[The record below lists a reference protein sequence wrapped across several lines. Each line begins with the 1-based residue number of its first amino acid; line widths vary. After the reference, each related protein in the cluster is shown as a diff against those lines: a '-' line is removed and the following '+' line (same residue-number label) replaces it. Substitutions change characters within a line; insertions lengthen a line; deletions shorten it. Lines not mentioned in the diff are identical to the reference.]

1 MLKSALLCVALPAR
15 EPRGPQGPGSQP
27 PHPGASPLQLP
38 RQRKQQ
44 QKESPPPRPLLGP
57 QPRLPS
63 CPGYGKRSGQKTPR
77 LHKCRPTFTLYTHT
91 HAHTCTEAKN
101 FLAALKRKGSTGEA
115 AGPAAAPFSHRRCRC
130 HRSLPPQFRPPP
142 PQPPPVPLLGLGP
155 LQPLHP
161 PRGWRWE
168 GWGKKRKGGG
178 VVGKSIE
185 LLPTWSSR

>member
-15 EPRGPQGPGSQP
+15 EPRGPRGPGSQP

-77 LHKCRPTFTLYTHT
+77 LHKCRPNLHLIHPHSRAHMYRSEKLPGCTKEERKHRGSGWAGCRSFQPPALPLPPLLYHPSSG
-91 HAHTCTEAKN
+91 HPH
-101 FLAALKRKGSTGEA
+101 R
-115 AGPAAAPFSHRRCRC
+115 SHRRCRC
-130 HRSLPPQFRPPP
+130 
-142 PQPPPVPLLGLGP
+142 
-155 LQPLHP
+155 
-161 PRGWRWE
+161 W
-168 GWGKKRKGGG
+168 GWGHCSRFILHGAGDGRGGEKRG
-178 VVGKSIE
+178 
-185 LLPTWSSR
+185 R

>member
-77 LHKCRPTFTLYTHT
+77 LHKCRPNLHLIHPHSRAHMYRSEKLPGCTKEERKHRGSGWAGCRSFQPPALPLPPLLYHPSSG
-91 HAHTCTEAKN
+91 HPH
-101 FLAALKRKGSTGEA
+101 R
-115 AGPAAAPFSHRRCRC
+115 SHRRCRC
-130 HRSLPPQFRPPP
+130 
-142 PQPPPVPLLGLGP
+142 
-155 LQPLHP
+155 
-161 PRGWRWE
+161 W
-168 GWGKKRKGGG
+168 GWGHCSRFILHGAGDGRGGEKRGRGAG
-178 VVGKSIE
+178 
-185 LLPTWSSR
+185 

>member
-130 HRSLPPQFRPPP
+130 HRSFTT
-142 PQPPPVPLLGLGP
+142 PVPATPTAATAGAAAGAGATAAASSSTGLEMG
-155 LQPLHP
+155 
-161 PRGWRWE
+161 GV
-168 GWGKKRKGGG
+168 GKKEEGGRG
-178 VVGKSIE
+178 SGEID
-185 LLPTWSSR
+185 